1 MPTMTLV
8 LPMMYLL
15 VIYLLLAITK
25 KAKINS

>member
-8 LPMMYLL
+8 LPMVYLL
-15 VIYLLLAITK
+15 VIYLLLVIAK

>member
-8 LPMMYLL
+8 LPMVYLL
-15 VIYLLLAITK
+15 MIYLLLAIAK